1 MRPASGGDAR
11 RGQSVLHV
19 ELMAQCLLLGL
30 VTSHLRPFRFHSSR
44 APLSVKAGE
53 MAVMWQRLPRTAPLT
68 GSILWLICNPIYSMI
83 SGKLLNTHPPHSL
96 SLCVSVSLATKRK
109 IIIQHEGAP
118 RLKK

>member
-1 MRPASGGDAR
+1 MRPASGGDVR

-68 GSILWLICNPIYSMI
+68 GSILWLICNPIYSVI
-83 SGKLLNTHPPHSL
+83 SGKLLNPSL
-96 SLCVSVSLATKRK
+96 SLSLRVSVSLATKRK

>member
-1 MRPASGGDAR
+1 MRPASGGDAC

-83 SGKLLNTHPPHSL
+83 SGKLLNTPPPHSL
-96 SLCVSVSLATKRK
+96 SLSVS
-109 IIIQHEGAP
+109 QYH
-118 RLKK
+118 